1 MARRFELG
9 DRARSF
15 QHAIRG
21 LRLMLRSQHNA
32 WIHAV
37 VTVLALAAGLFFHIS
52 AVEWCLV
59 ILAMSS
65 VWAAEALNTAVEFL
79 ADATTTKYHSVIG
92 KAKDVAAGAVLATA
106 IGAALVGMIIFGPKA
121 AELVRI
127 WKPEAKPVPASSGP
141 LR

>member
-1 MARRFELG
+1 MARSFHLG

-37 VTVLALAAGLFFHIS
+37 VTLLALAAGLFFRIS

-59 ILAMSS
+59 ILAMAS
-65 VWAAEALNTAVEFL
+65 VWAAEALNTAVELL
-79 ADATTTKYHSVIG
+79 ADAATTKYHSVIG

-106 IGAALVGMIIFGPKA
+106 IGAALVGIIIFGPKA
-121 AELVRI
+121 AEFVGI
-127 WKPEAKPVPASSGP
+127 WKPKPAPASSGP

>member
-1 MARRFELG
+1 MARRFELSE
-9 DRARSF
+9 RARSF

-37 VTVLALAAGLFFHIS
+37 VTVLALAAGLFFRIS

-59 ILAMSS
+59 VLAMSS

-121 AELVRI
+121 AELAGI
-127 WKPEAKPVPASSGP
+127 WKPEAKQAPASSGL